1 MIIVTGGC
9 GLIGTHILMELNRL
23 GFERDIIVVDDFKKS
38 TKWKNLRQKKY
49 GEFVSR
55 FELFD
60 WLDEQEEEVRAIIH
74 MGANSATTGIDGDE
88 YYDLNYRYT
97 LDLAN
102 YALGVGARF
111 IYASSAAT
119 YGDGSNG
126 FSDDIDQLDVLKPL
140 NLYGQSKQMVD
151 QWMVSNGYLDDVVGL
166 KFFNVYGP
174 YEGHK
179 GRMASMCYHM
189 FHQIQNE
196 GKVKLFQSNSE
207 NFKDGAQLRDFI
219 YVKDVAK
226 ITCGFLFNEVG
237 GIYNV
242 GTGEPR
248 SFNDMA
254 KAVFQSMDLTPN
266 IEYIPMPSDLQKSYQ
281 NFTCADMRKL
291 SSVMRVSL
299 TSLEEGVED
308 YVQNYLLRGEGC

>member
-174 YEGHK
+174 NEYHK
-179 GRMASMCYHM
+179 GRMASVV
-189 FHQIQNE
+189 FHAFNQIKTNH
-196 GKVKLFQSNSE
+196 KMNLFKSHRPDFEDGHQS
-207 NFKDGAQLRDFI
+207 RDFV
-219 YVKDVAK
+219 YVKDVVDVLYYFFIA
-226 ITCGFLFNEVG
+226 C
-237 GIYNV
+237 
-242 GTGEPR
+242 
-248 SFNDMA
+248 M
-254 KAVFQSMDLTPN
+254 PN
-266 IEYIPMPSDLQKSYQ
+266 L
-281 NFTCADMRKL
+281 N
-291 SSVMRVSL
+291 
-299 TSLEEGVED
+299 
-308 YVQNYLLRGEGC
+308 